1 MQAGG
6 AGRPP
11 CPSDDVDA
19 KGAEIACARRSR
31 LAMDWADGAMFKDF
45 LGFAI
50 LRSPGFHLG
59 EKDGYSSTRSA
70 SRLRDPVRSRC
81 QATSRLYRSFCGG
94 IPRLRRPTGERNSPT
109 RSRPCAALVRWTSSF
124 MMKPRPKPVE
134 VPVPTVERDKISTW
148 FNRAVVSSQ
157 SFSKKFSD
165 PVSGHHFQINN
176 LNGTGED
183 SLETCHACQLDNL
196 LWTPKAL

>member
-1 MQAGG
+1 MGQDCSKILTNAGGG

-70 SRLRDPVRSRC
+70 SRLRDPFAVAAKQRLAYTEVFVVGFRDYGGRPGKEIHLHGHARARHWFGGH
-81 QATSRLYRSFCGG
+81 QAS
-94 IPRLRRPTGERNSPT
+94 
-109 RSRPCAALVRWTSSF
+109 
-124 MMKPRPKPVE
+124 
-134 VPVPTVERDKISTW
+134 
-148 FNRAVVSSQ
+148 
-157 SFSKKFSD
+157 
-165 PVSGHHFQINN
+165 
-176 LNGTGED
+176 
-183 SLETCHACQLDNL
+183 
-196 LWTPKAL
+196 

>member
-1 MQAGG
+1 MGQDCSKILTNAGGG

-31 LAMDWADGAMFKDF
+31 LAMDWADGAKFKDF

-59 EKDGYSSTRSA
+59 EKDGYSLTRSA

-109 RSRPCAALVRWTSSF
+109 RSRPCVALVRWTSSF
-124 MMKPRPKPVE
+124 MMKPRQPVE
-134 VPVPTVERDKISTW
+134 VPDSHRRARQYLDRVQPRRSELTVILDK
-148 FNRAVVSSQ
+148 VSRSRLGPPLPNQ
-157 SFSKKFSD
+157 
-165 PVSGHHFQINN
+165 
-176 LNGTGED
+176 
-183 SLETCHACQLDNL
+183 
-196 LWTPKAL
+196 